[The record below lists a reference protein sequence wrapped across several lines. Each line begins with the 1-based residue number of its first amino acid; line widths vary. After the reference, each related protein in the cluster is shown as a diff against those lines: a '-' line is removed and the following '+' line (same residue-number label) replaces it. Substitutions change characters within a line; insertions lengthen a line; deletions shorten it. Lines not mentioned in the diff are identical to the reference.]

1 MPLSRSALV
10 VDTPGHKAACVQA
23 DPVEAAFRRNIAA
36 LASAQPATA
45 MSGDQHQCGRSL
57 DALASD
63 AGRLRG
69 AGALNLALMRRLRPT
84 RTAAA
89 VVTVKNEGCS
99 LLECVAHNRAVGFE
113 HVFLYTN
120 DNSDGSDPL
129 LEALDRT
136 DYVTVIRNE
145 VGPQASPQVK
155 AYEHSIH
162 LLRSLRDF
170 EWVSYFDA
178 DEFLIPSARYDY
190 SVIATVAALRRR
202 YPGRGPSAICF
213 NWDWYGSQGAI
224 HRGDG
229 LVQERF
235 SHSAA
240 HPIVKS
246 LVRLADVGTMALVH
260 MPGPDGL
267 DLVNAAFDPITVGPD
282 CTSVPIDPVHG
293 RLSHYYQKSFE
304 EFGIKSH
311 RGRGSAP
318 GGVNGKALETFFEW
332 DVSADPAT
340 HNPAPPTVLARV
352 HQNLAAL
359 MADPAIAA
367 AAKLVDQA
375 YAALSNHVH
384 GGDVEARFK
393 AMQQRFQPAA
403 QQGITPPYEGSD
415 PRL

>member
-1 MPLSRSALV
+1 MYLSGSVSTAY
-10 VDTPGHKAACVQA
+10 TPGQTAARLQA
-23 DPVEAAFRRNIAA
+23 DPVDAAFRRNIAA

-45 MSGDQHQCGRSL
+45 MSGDQRQCGWSL

-63 AGRLRG
+63 AGRLRS

-89 VVTVKNEGCS
+89 VITVKNEGCS

-120 DNSDGSDPL
+120 DNTDGSDPL
-129 LEALDRT
+129 LDALDGT
-136 DYVTVIRNE
+136 GYVTVIRNE
-145 VGPQASPQVK
+145 VGPKASPQVK

-178 DEFLIPSARYDY
+178 DEFLVPSARYDY

-224 HRGDG
+224 HRRDG

-235 SHSAA
+235 SYSAVHS
-240 HPIVKS
+240 IVKS
-246 LVRLADVGTMALVH
+246 LVRLADIGTMALIH

-267 DLVNAAFDPITVGPD
+267 DLVNAAFDPITVGLD
-282 CTSVPIDPVHG
+282 CTSGPIDPVHG

-311 RGRGSAP
+311 RGRGGAP
-318 GGVNGKALETFFEW
+318 GGLDGKALETFFEW
-332 DVSADPAT
+332 DVAVSPAT
-340 HNPAPPTVLARV
+340 YNPAPPAVLARV
-352 HQNLAAL
+352 QQHIATL
-359 MADPAIAA
+359 MADPAV
-367 AAKLVDQA
+367 AKAIEQVDQA
-375 YAALSNHVH
+375 YAALSHRVH
-384 GGDVEARFK
+384 GGEIEARFK

-403 QQGITPPYEGSD
+403 QHAITPPYEGSD